1 MTIEPMN
8 SHDDKHPE
16 ANPSHTLRAGDTG
29 VGIPPSVG
37 LEGARLVT
45 DDERVQQDRQEED
58 EQRERFRER
67 LLELDAARGYVLP
80 RFVQRTAFWLGLLVA
95 SLLGLLI
102 VTQIASLIA
111 DIGTMPGPWAWALG
125 ATGAL
130 CGAIVLWVTLK
141 FAWTLLRLQ
150 RNPAVNRAA
159 IEALSERELWQRL
172 ALEEFESAEEHLRGY
187 LAGYELDSKSATV
200 LMASGLS
207 TAELDDLIAAKRYLL
222 SDDAYLPSR
231 DWIVEFQRRFQ
242 SVLDLSASRRAKS
255 YARRAALGTALVPVA
270 IIDQAVV
277 FYFCLKLVRE
287 LMVFYNVRPAFGQ
300 TATIIARAIIQTYL
314 AGQIQQLT
322 EDGTEALSDAAIGS
336 VDELA
341 TSSFASIAGAK
352 LAEGALNGMMIWRL
366 GNRAMSLLQPVKRSD

>member
-1 MTIEPMN
+1 MN
-8 SHDDKHPE
+8 SQDGNSPA
-16 ANPSHTLRAGDTG
+16 ANPSHTLRDGDTG
-29 VGIPPSVG
+29 VGIPASVG
-37 LEGARLVT
+37 LEGARLIT

-80 RFVQRTAFWLGLLVA
+80 RFLRRTAFWLGLLVL

-102 VTQIASLIA
+102 VTQVAALIA
-111 DIGTMPGPWAWALG
+111 DIGTMPGPWGWALG

-130 CGAIVLWVTLK
+130 CGAIVLWIALK
-141 FAWTLLRLQ
+141 FAWTLLQLQ

-159 IEALSERELWQRL
+159 IEALAERELWQRL
-172 ALEEFESAEEHLRGY
+172 ALEEFESAEEKLRGY

-207 TAELDDLIAAKRYLL
+207 NPELDELVAAKKYLL
-222 SDDAYLPSR
+222 SDDSYLPSR
-231 DWIVEFQRRFQ
+231 DWVDEFQRRFQ

-255 YARRAALGTALVPVA
+255 YAKRAALGTALVPVA
-270 IIDQAVV
+270 IVDQAVV

-322 EDGTEALSDAAIGS
+322 EDGTEALSDTVLGS
-336 VDELA
+336 ADELA
-341 TSSFASIAGAK
+341 ASSLTSIASTAGAK

-366 GNRAMSLLQPVKRSD
+366 GSRTISLLQPVRNSD